1 MNIKKNLNI
10 ATILP
15 YKENYT
21 FIKASAASLWVSDFL
36 KKSKYKKNNIIYGHT
51 KSKDYLS
58 KNYKNIN
65 LKNLKSKFKSTTN
78 EYSKKLI
85 KELINKNFDIVEI
98 HNRPQLLFKITDKVK
113 SKFIFYFHN
122 DPLSMKGS
130 KSVKERLKIL
140 EIVEKIIFVSEWVR
154 ERFFLDIDQKLKTK
168 TEVVYPSVN
177 LQKKVKKEKNIIFVG
192 RLNHSKGYDIFKDAV
207 IKILNNFPKW
217 KAYSL
222 GDEDRRSIYINH
234 PNHKELGFVNHKKT
248 LNILNKSEIAVV
260 PSRWEEPFG
269 RTSLEA
275 TSAGCATIISNRGGL
290 KETTD
295 TAIVLKNLSPI
306 ELYNEIKKLIITNKK
321 REALQSLSRKKVKH
335 LIKDN
340 TKIIDQ
346 LRESCVPFFNVNM
359 IKKKLKII
367 NLYNQGQ
374 KLNHRLYNISLG
386 KKFTN
391 GFVRNGHDVLEI
403 SDRDFV
409 RNNRSFNLIQ
419 NQNNFQ
425 KFLVE
430 TFKNYNPDLLFFGHT
445 NNISLNTIEEI
456 KSVNKNLI
464 ISQWN
469 DDPVMSS
476 LDYSKKNLLNLNL
489 YSKIVDHN
497 FITTHPSILKNKTN
511 YKNFNFFFVP
521 VDRNIECFDVYKMRP
536 KRDLFYAMSHGV
548 NRAILKKGTEDNR
561 VFFLDKLLKKIPN
574 IKYDFYG
581 FSNKQPIW
589 GNDFN
594 NAIINCKMGLN
605 LSRGKPTKFYSSN
618 RIASIMGNGLL
629 TFIDE
634 NVQLNHFF
642 NNNEIIFYSNI
653 SDLAEKI
660 KFYSNNDTIRKK
672 IAENGKKKYFKLFNE
687 KVITKYF
694 IDKSLGINHKSYL
707 DI

>member
-1 MNIKKNLNI
+1 MNLKKNLNI

-21 FIKASAASLWVSDFL
+21 YDKASAASLWVSEFF

-51 KSKDYLS
+51 KSKKYLS
-58 KNYKNIN
+58 KNYKNIS
-65 LKNLKSKFKSTTN
+65 LKNLKSKLKSTTN
-78 EYSKKLI
+78 EYAVKLT
-85 KELINKNFDIVEI
+85 KELINNNFDIVEI
-98 HNRPQLLFKITDKVK
+98 HNRPQLLFKLKNKIK

-130 KSVKERLKIL
+130 KTIKERLKIL
-140 EIVEKIIFVSEWVR
+140 ETVEKIIFVSEWVR
-154 ERFFLDIDQKLKTK
+154 ERFFHDIDQKLQTK

-177 LQKKVKKEKNIIFVG
+177 KQKKIKKEKNIIFVG
-192 RLNHSKGYDIFKDAV
+192 RLNYSKGYDIFKEAV
-207 IKILNNFPKW
+207 LNILDKFPKW

-222 GDEDRRSIYINH
+222 GDEDRRNIYINH
-234 PNHKELGFVNHKKT
+234 PRHKELGFVNHKKT

-275 TSAGCATIISNRGGL
+275 TSRGCATIISNRGGL

-295 TAIVLKNLSPI
+295 SAITLKDLNSK
-306 ELYNEIKKLIITNKK
+306 ELYDEIKKIIINKK
-321 REALQSLSRKKVKH
+321 KRKLLQSLGRKNIKH
-335 LIKDN
+335 KISEN
-340 TKIIDQ
+340 TKLIDQ
-346 LRESCVPFFNVNM
+346 IRESCVPFFNVNL

-403 SDRDFV
+403 SDRDYL
-409 RNNRSFNLIQ
+409 RNNKSFSLIP
-419 NQNNFQ
+419 NKNNFQ
-425 KFLVE
+425 KFLID
-430 TFKNYNPDLLFFGHT
+430 TFKNYNPDIIFFGHT
-445 NNISLNTIEEI
+445 RNIEISTLNEF
-456 KSVNKNLI
+456 KSINKNLI

-469 DDPVMSS
+469 EDPVMPS
-476 LDYSKKNLLNLNL
+476 LNYSLKNISNIKM
-489 YSKIVDHN
+489 YSDIVDHN
-497 FITTHPSILKNKTN
+497 FITTDPSIFNNKISR
-511 YKNFNFFFVP
+511 KNFNFFFIP
-521 VDRNIECFDVYKMRP
+521 VDKNIESFDVFNMKP
-536 KRDLFYAMSHGV
+536 KKDLFYAMSHGV
-548 NRAILKKGTEDNR
+548 NRATLKEGVEDERIN
-561 VFFLDKLLKKIPN
+561 FLDKLVKKIPN

-594 NAIINCKMGLN
+594 NALINSKMGLN
-605 LSRGKPTKFYSSN
+605 LSRGKPTKYYSSN

-634 NVQLNHFF
+634 KVQMKDFF
-642 NNNEIIFYSNI
+642 NKNEIIFYKNI
-653 SDLAEKI
+653 NDLADKI
-660 KFYSNNDTIRKK
+660 KFYAKNDRIRVK
-672 IAENGKKKYFKLFNE
+672 IARNGKKKYFKLFNE
-687 KVITKYF
+687 TKISKYF
-694 IDKSLGINHKSYL
+694 IDISLGNKVSL
-707 DI
+707 L